1 MTRMT
6 REFSLVLL
14 GASALT
20 AGYFLWSEQDFEKRA
35 EEQARHRVGGSS
47 HVHGPLVW
55 IHSGGYRSGYTAGAR
70 PAAVAGISRGGFG
83 HIGARMGGGG

>member
-35 EEQARHRVGGSS
+35 EEQARQRVGGTTR
-47 HVHGPLVW
+47 VHAPLIW
-55 IHSGGYRSGYTAGAR
+55 IHTGGYSSPGGR
-70 PAAVAGISRGGFG
+70 PAAVAGVSRGGFG
-83 HIGARMGGGG
+83 SIGARVGGGGLG